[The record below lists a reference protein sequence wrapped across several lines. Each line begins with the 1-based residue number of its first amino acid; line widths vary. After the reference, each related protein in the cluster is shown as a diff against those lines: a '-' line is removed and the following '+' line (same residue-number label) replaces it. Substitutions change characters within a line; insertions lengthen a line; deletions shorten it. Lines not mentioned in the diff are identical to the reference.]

1 MSVIIKNRQTCVHI
15 RSILWLLL
23 LRESTLEYRILVSYL
38 RYTVRVYLT
47 KDFHPRWFN
56 FITQSN
62 LSSSKLN
69 WTIWVLCR
77 DNFSF
82 SPLFLV
88 FESQN
93 WISSEFLNKSLLP
106 IRFPLKCLHRRQKKK
121 RTVSVSNIHVFSPR
135 NYIPVLNFLPTCL
148 Y

>member
-1 MSVIIKNRQTCVHI
+1 MPVIIRNRQTCVHI

-23 LRESTLEYRILVSYL
+23 IRESTLEYQILVSYL

-69 WTIWVLCR
+69 WTMWVLCR

-106 IRFPLKCLHRRQKKK
+106 IRFPLKCLHGRQKKK
-121 RTVSVSNIHVFSPR
+121 RTVSVSNIHVF
-135 NYIPVLNFLPTCL
+135 FPT
-148 Y
+148 

>member
-1 MSVIIKNRQTCVHI
+1 MCPHQEHTMTTVIKGINI
-15 RSILWLLL
+15 
-23 LRESTLEYRILVSYL
+23 LEYRILVSYL

-69 WTIWVLCR
+69 WTMWVLCR

-121 RTVSVSNIHVFSPR
+121 RMVSVSNIHVISPR